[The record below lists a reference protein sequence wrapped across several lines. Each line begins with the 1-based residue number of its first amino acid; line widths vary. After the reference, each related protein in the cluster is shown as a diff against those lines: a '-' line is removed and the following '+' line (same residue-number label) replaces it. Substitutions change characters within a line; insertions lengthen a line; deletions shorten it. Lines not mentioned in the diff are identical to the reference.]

1 MKCYTYAKAI
11 SIYTICVFIF
21 LKYLLS
27 CAGSV
32 FVSSSSLQL
41 YNIFVSASIDFSAA
55 QKTDILRAHQFVSQ
69 KENVPSVLITI
80 SAARKKVPLFQIPKL
95 NTAFAVIE
103 WSHFIET
110 IRSGGMSL
118 SMLSKVWISHSV
130 VGISWLFT
138 EKNHI
143 TYALQNL
150 LHTRQNLSTGHH
162 ASIKWYHTW
171 LTKSK
176 EAVEHIKS
184 KKKVATPA
192 FFSTK
197 S

>member
-21 LKYLLS
+21 FKYLLS
-27 CAGSV
+27 CAGPV

-69 KENVPSVLITI
+69 KENVLSVLITI

-95 NTAFAVIE
+95 NTAFAVIVE

-110 IRSGGMSL
+110 IRRGGMSYAL
-118 SMLSKVWISHSV
+118 KGVNFPFSGGNFLTFYRKKSYHVCPTKSSSHMTKFVNRASRIHKVISHLIDQIV
-130 VGISWLFT
+130 
-138 EKNHI
+138 N
-143 TYALQNL
+143 
-150 LHTRQNLSTGHH
+150 
-162 ASIKWYHTW
+162 
-171 LTKSK
+171 
-176 EAVEHIKS
+176 
-184 KKKVATPA
+184 
-192 FFSTK
+192 
-197 S
+197 

>member
-21 LKYLLS
+21 FKYLLS

-55 QKTDILRAHQFVSQ
+55 QKTDILGAHQFVSQ
-69 KENVPSVLITI
+69 KENVLSVLITI

-95 NTAFAVIE
+95 NTAFAVIVE

-110 IRSGGMSL
+110 IRRGGMSL
-118 SMLSKVWISHSV
+118 SMLSKV
-130 VGISWLFT
+130 
-138 EKNHI
+138 
-143 TYALQNL
+143 
-150 LHTRQNLSTGHH
+150 
-162 ASIKWYHTW
+162 
-171 LTKSK
+171 
-176 EAVEHIKS
+176 
-184 KKKVATPA
+184 
-192 FFSTK
+192 
-197 S
+197 